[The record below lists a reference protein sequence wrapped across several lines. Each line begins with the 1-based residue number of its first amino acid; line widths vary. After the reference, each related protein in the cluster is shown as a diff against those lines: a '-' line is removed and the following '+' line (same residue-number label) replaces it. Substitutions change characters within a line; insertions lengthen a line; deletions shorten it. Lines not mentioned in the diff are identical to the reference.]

1 MYFKPSH
8 IQTDWIK
15 CQDKFVCVSSIYDVR
30 SWGPHYRAILPSN
43 VMKPYLIIFRVEN
56 TKLVFVEHVNE
67 EGNMVAKLNI
77 WLNVA
82 LRLLCLV
89 NWNGLHNLS
98 CSSRSCSRCH
108 MTSLSSCHPMNAR
121 QLMGVEMKSVSHT
134 KSNIWFCYR
143 WAGSI
148 SQIANWKS
156 KYEAPHQ
163 SHIWQLPFQVTRY
176 IFRDCQFLNQSYRQL
191 VLTMFWTFWVG

>member
-15 CQDKFVCVSSIYDVR
+15 YQDKFVCVSSIYDVT
-30 SWGPHYRAILPSN
+30 SCGPHNRAILRSN
-43 VMKPYLIIFRVEN
+43 VMKSYLIIFRVEN

-67 EGNMVAKLNI
+67 EGKLVAKLNI

-98 CSSRSCSRCH
+98 CSSRCH
-108 MTSLSSCHPMNAR
+108 MTSLSSCHLMNAR
-121 QLMGVEMKSVSHT
+121 QLVGVDMNSVSRT
-134 KSNIWFCYR
+134 KWNIVFSYK

-148 SQIANWKS
+148 SQTANWKS
-156 KYEAPHQ
+156 KCEATHQ
-163 SHIWQLPFQVTRY
+163 SHIWQLPF
-176 IFRDCQFLNQSYRQL
+176 
-191 VLTMFWTFWVG
+191 